1 VGSEEHRE
9 SIEGATMK
17 IGKPLRVYRVEPV
30 KDPVPRKQEPAAKP
44 SRRRR
49 AEPKPLAPK

>member
-1 VGSEEHRE
+1 VGSEKHRE